1 MASSTSITNGIKAI
15 KIAKVDAFGNDN
27 TLSLQELDTLV
38 IEFSDL
44 GRVNF
49 TVTSIAEYP
58 SYYLYYVV
66 VKQLGNQN
74 STFPRPTALGAG
86 GSGFIAS
93 GNINVLPY
101 GSGNTGY
108 LAGFTGLNN
117 ISPYTYNNGTGVFT
131 SPSWSVAYTD
141 VMNFTC
147 SVFAN
152 QTGSQNMYLFIS
164 SSTGTSGILG
174 STIINIPG
182 NISGSSNARIIS
194 ASIPFR
200 VTSGN
205 NVNFGLRL
213 GNYYGSNEFYLPTS
227 SVTMSLVSYVTS
239 STDVNGDLTVLEPY
253 LSEDFFY
260 SDYNVLAGNAVIAR
274 ESDFYMDVDFASNQ
288 ITAVNENS
296 ILNDTA
302 TRAAV
307 QYSNYTSARQI
318 NSRYIGKEL
327 TSARLNEWTQG
338 DISYGKT
345 PNVSNP
351 EVNFVYFNYAG
362 GTSPEWGN
370 QNADRTQINIRYIVD
385 QNGNVTKPI
394 NDAEGINLGTIQQT
408 FEENLG
414 ATLVLDD
421 NDTFGVNLAAL
432 NGSWPIFKSGY
443 KITPIIYTQ
452 TASYDN
458 NGNIVE
464 YGYTSS
470 ILFNQG
476 EQGPDVTK
484 NNYMMYA
491 AGVDDSV
498 ILTDNTVQTVQFS
511 QPVFS
516 GSFANFNVV
525 TSSYKPT
532 GSLAQLSAS
541 GYILDF
547 KAYIEMKQN
556 ENAIVTYALQKS
568 TNNGGTW
575 SNIGNTI
582 QVDYNTSKAGQIF
595 YREVAA
601 TTSSLYRIAA
611 VNSTSTLY
619 RGALIVETFNLS
631 NNSYL
636 HVTQYPNPGTGTC
649 STFWTTGS
657 TAAIL
662 LANTSSTGLNNYYG
676 QRQESIERS
685 GFNPIVEDF
694 ELQTN
699 DEIRFEGLENLA
711 FIINNVTSSATGQLI
726 LNLDRNIPNG
736 TNLNFFLVR
745 RYVEDPSSIILE
757 VNKPAGASSG
767 GVLKPQYIS
776 SELTNNL
783 DSIIQNLKN
792 QNLI

>member
-1 MASSTSITNGIKAI
+1 MASSTSVTNGIKAI

-27 TLSLQELDTLV
+27 TLSLQELDTLI

-44 GRVNF
+44 GRVEF
-49 TVTSIAEYP
+49 TITSIAEYP
-58 SYYLYYVV
+58 NHYLYYVV

-74 STFPRPTALGAG
+74 STFPRPTALGAT
-86 GSGFIAS
+86 GSGFIAN
-93 GNINVLPY
+93 GAINVLPY

-108 LAGFTGLNN
+108 LAGFIGLNN
-117 ISPYTYNNGTGVFT
+117 ISPYTYNNSTGVFT
-131 SPSWSVAYTD
+131 SPSWNVAYTD
-141 VMNFTC
+141 VLNFTS
-147 SVFAN
+147 SVYVN
-152 QTGSQNMYLFIS
+152 QTGSTNLYLFIS
-164 SSTGTSGILG
+164 SSTGTAGILG

-182 NISGSSNARIIS
+182 NTSGSSNARLIS

-200 VTSGN
+200 VISGS

-213 GNYYGSNEFYLPTS
+213 GSYYGSNEFYLPTS

-239 STDVNGDLTVLEPY
+239 STDTNNDLTVLEPY
-253 LSEDFFY
+253 LVEDFFY

-296 ILNDTA
+296 ILNDSA

-307 QYSNYTSARQI
+307 QDSNYTLARQI
-318 NSRYIGKEL
+318 NSRYVGKEL

-351 EVNFVYFNYAG
+351 EVNFVYFNYVG

-370 QNADRTQINIRYIVD
+370 QNADRTQVNIRYIVD

-421 NDTFGVNLAAL
+421 NDAFGVNLAAL

-443 KITPIIYTQ
+443 KIEPIIYTQ

-458 NGNIVE
+458 NGNVTE
-464 YGYTSS
+464 YGYTNS
-470 ILFNQG
+470 ITFNQG

-484 NNYMMYA
+484 NDYMMYT
-491 AGVDDSV
+491 AGVDDSIINP
-498 ILTDNTVQTVQFS
+498 ILNFQQPIQFS
-511 QPVFS
+511 NPIVIGNSASFS
-516 GSFANFNVV
+516 
-525 TSSYKPT
+525 TSSDSYKPT
-532 GSLAQLSAS
+532 GSLTQLSDS
-541 GYILDF
+541 GYVLDF
-547 KAYIEMKQN
+547 KAYIEMKY
-556 ENAIVTYALQKS
+556 NADAVVTYAVQRS
-568 TNNGGTW
+568 TNGGSTW
-575 SNIGNTI
+575 SNLGNTI
-582 QVDYNTSKAGQIF
+582 QVDYLYDTSGILF

-611 VNSTSTLY
+611 VNASGGDILT
-619 RGALIVETFNLS
+619 LS

-636 HVTQYPNPGTGTC
+636 HVTQLPNPGTGTC

-657 TAAIL
+657 NASIL
-662 LANTSSTGLNNYYG
+662 LADTSPTGLNNYYG
-676 QRQESIERS
+676 QRQASIERS

-694 ELQTN
+694 ELQVN
-699 DEIRFEGLENLA
+699 DEIRFQGLENLA
-711 FIINNVTSSATGQLI
+711 FVINSVTSSITGQLT
-726 LNLDRNIPNG
+726 LNLDKNIPSG
-736 TNLNFFLVR
+736 TNLDFFLVR
-745 RYVEDPSSIILE
+745 RYVEDPSIIILDLD
-757 VNKPAGASSG
+757 KPAGGSSG

>member
-1 MASSTSITNGIKAI
+1 MASSTSVTNGIKAI

-27 TLSLQELDTLV
+27 TLSLQELDTLI

-44 GRVNF
+44 GRVEF
-49 TVTSIAEYP
+49 TITSIAEYP
-58 SYYLYYVV
+58 NYYLYYVV

-74 STFPRPTALGAG
+74 STFPRPTALGAT
-86 GSGFIAS
+86 GSGFIAN
-93 GNINVLPY
+93 GAINVLPY

-117 ISPYTYNNGTGVFT
+117 ISPYTYNNSTGVFT
-131 SPSWSVAYTD
+131 SPSFSVAYTD
-141 VMNFTC
+141 VLNFTS
-147 SVFAN
+147 SVYVN
-152 QTGSQNMYLFIS
+152 QTGSTNLYLFIS
-164 SSTGTSGILG
+164 SSTGTAGVLG
-174 STIINIPG
+174 STIINIPA
-182 NISGSSNARIIS
+182 NTSGSSNARIIS

-200 VTSGN
+200 VTAGN

-213 GNYYGSNEFYLPTS
+213 GSYYGSNEFYLPTS

-239 STDVNGDLTVLEPY
+239 SIDVNGDLTVLEPY

-296 ILNDTA
+296 ILNDSA

-307 QYSNYTSARQI
+307 QDSNYTLARQI
-318 NSRYIGKEL
+318 NSRYVGKEL

-385 QNGNVTKPI
+385 QNGNVTKPL

-408 FEENLG
+408 FEETLD

-421 NDTFGVNLAAL
+421 NDTFGVNLASL

-443 KITPIIYTQ
+443 KIAPIIYTQ

-458 NGNIVE
+458 NGNVIN

-470 ILFNQG
+470 INFVEG

-484 NNYMMYA
+484 NNYNLLTYGQNFTSISSGTSLPA
-491 AGVDDSV
+491 TIQFSTPV
-498 ILTDNTVQTVQFS
+498 ILGE
-511 QPVFS
+511 S
-516 GSFANFNVV
+516 GSFNTASDAYN
-525 TSSYKPT
+525 PT
-532 GSLAQLSAS
+532 GSLSQLSGS
-541 GYILDF
+541 GYVLYL
-547 KAYIEMKQN
+547 KAEIAAASRYL
-556 ENAIVTYALQKS
+556 AVATYAIQKS
-568 TNNGGTW
+568 TNGGSSWT
-575 SNIGNTI
+575 NLATTQILHFNT
-582 QVDYNTSKAGQIF
+582 TSGSITHT
-595 YREVAA
+595 ENAA
-601 TTSSLYRIAA
+601 TTSSLYRVVATTYQNLFGNPTIQINAA
-611 VNSTSTLY
+611 
-619 RGALIVETFNLS
+619 
-631 NNSYL
+631 SYFQI
-636 HVTQYPNPGTGTC
+636 TQFPNPGTGVCT
-649 STFWTTGS
+649 SFWALGPTPDMLLAS
-657 TAAIL
+657 TA
-662 LANTSSTGLNNYYG
+662 SEGLNNYVG
-676 QRQESIERS
+676 QKQTSIDRS
-685 GFNPIVEDF
+685 GFNPIANDF
-694 ELQTN
+694 ELQPY
-699 DEIRFEGLENLA
+699 DEIRFQGIENLT
-711 FIINNVTSSATGQLI
+711 FQITNITSSATGQLT
-726 LNLDRNIPNG
+726 LNLDRNIPDG
-736 TNLNFFLVR
+736 TDLDFFLVR

-776 SELTNNL
+776 SDLTNNL

>member
-15 KIAKVDAFGNDN
+15 KIAKIDAFGNNN

-44 GRVNF
+44 GRVEF
-49 TVTSIAEYP
+49 TITSIAEYP
-58 SYYLYYVV
+58 NYYLYYVV

-74 STFPRPTALGAG
+74 STFPRPTSLGAG

-101 GSGNTGY
+101 SSLSPGTGY

-147 SVFAN
+147 SIFTN
-152 QTGSQNMYLFIS
+152 QTGSTSLFLFVS
-164 SSTGTSGILG
+164 SSTGTAGFLG
-174 STIINIPG
+174 STIINIPD
-182 NISGSSNARIIS
+182 NISGSSNARTIS

-205 NVNFGLRL
+205 NVDFGLRL
-213 GNYYGSNEFYLPTS
+213 GNYYGSNTFFIPTS

-239 STDVNGDLTVLEPY
+239 STDTNNDLTVLEPY
-253 LSEDFFY
+253 LSEDFFF
-260 SDYNVLAGNAVIAR
+260 SDYNVLAGNAVVAR

-307 QYSNYTSARQI
+307 QHSNYTSARQI
-318 NSRYIGKEL
+318 NSRYVGKEL

-338 DISYGKT
+338 DVSYGKT

-394 NDAEGINLGTIQQT
+394 NDSDGINLGTIQQT

-458 NGNIVE
+458 NGNVVG

-476 EQGPDVTK
+476 EQGPDQTK

-532 GSLAQLSAS
+532 GSLAQLSSS

-547 KAYIEMKQN
+547 KAYIEVK
-556 ENAIVTYALQKS
+556 ENADAIVTYALQRS
-568 TNNGGTW
+568 TNNGGNWFT
-575 SNIGNTI
+575 IGNTRQI
-582 QVDYNTSKAGQIF
+582 NYNNTLTGQIF
-595 YREVAA
+595 YSEIAA
-601 TTSSLYRIAA
+601 TTSTLYRIAA
-611 VNSTSTLY
+611 VNSSGGFNSL
-619 RGALIVETFNLS
+619 NLS
-631 NNSYL
+631 NNSYFQ
-636 HVTQYPNPGTGTC
+636 VTQYPNPGTGTC
-649 STFWTTGS
+649 TNITAPFWTTGS
-657 TAAIL
+657 SANIL
-662 LANTSSTGLNNYYG
+662 LASTASDGLNNYYS

-694 ELQTN
+694 ELKTN
-699 DEIRFEGLENLA
+699 DEIRFESLENLA
-711 FIINNVTSSATGQLI
+711 FVINNVTSSATGQLI
-726 LNLDRNIPNG
+726 LKLDRNIPNG

>member
-1 MASSTSITNGIKAI
+1 MAISTSITNGIKAI
-15 KIAKVDAFGNDN
+15 KIAKVDAFGNNN

-49 TVTSIAEYP
+49 TVTSISEYP
-58 SYYLYYVV
+58 NYYLYYVV
-66 VKQLGNQN
+66 VKEIGYQN
-74 STFPRPTALGAG
+74 STFTLPTVGAPISASSLQIGPYPTSSTSIG
-86 GSGFIAS
+86 GFSGS
-93 GNINVLPY
+93 NNLSPY
-101 GSGNTGY
+101 SYNHP
-108 LAGFTGLNN
+108 TGL
-117 ISPYTYNNGTGVFT
+117 FT

-147 SVFAN
+147 SVYSNITASF
-152 QTGSQNMYLFIS
+152 GLVVSIS
-164 SSTGTSGILG
+164 SSAGILNSTLITFPNSTLGTSSLD
-174 STIINIPG
+174 T
-182 NISGSSNARIIS
+182 RLIS

-213 GNYYGSNEFYLPTS
+213 ATYYGSNTIYIPTS

-239 STDVNGDLTVLEPY
+239 STDINGDLTVLEPY

-288 ITAVNENS
+288 ITAVNKNS

-318 NSRYIGKEL
+318 NSRYVGKEL

-338 DISYGKT
+338 DVSYGKT

-351 EVNFVYFNYAG
+351 EANFVYFNYAG

-394 NDAEGINLGTIQQT
+394 NDVEGINLGTIQQT

-458 NGNIVE
+458 NGNVIE

-491 AGVDDSV
+491 AGVDDSL
-498 ILTDNTVQTVQFS
+498 IGTNNTVQRVQFS

-525 TSSYKPT
+525 TSSYNPT

-547 KAYIEMKQN
+547 NAYIEMKQN
-556 ENAIVTYALQKS
+556 ANAIVTYALQKS
-568 TNNGGTW
+568 TNNGGNWFT
-575 SNIGNTI
+575 IGNTRQI
-582 QVDYNTSKAGQIF
+582 NYNNTKAGQIF

-611 VNSTSTLY
+611 VNSSGGLSV
-619 RGALIVETFNLS
+619 LNLS

-636 HVTQYPNPGTGTC
+636 HVTQYPNPGSGSC

-662 LANTSSTGLNNYYG
+662 LANTSSTGLNNYYS

-711 FIINNVTSSATGQLI
+711 FIINNVTSSATGQLT

-736 TNLNFFLVR
+736 TNLDFFLVR

-776 SELTNNL
+776 SDLTNNL

>member
-27 TLSLQELDTLV
+27 TLSLQELDTLI

-44 GRVNF
+44 GRVEF
-49 TVTSIAEYP
+49 TITSIAEYP

-74 STFPRPTALGAG
+74 SFFITPSLLGAG
-86 GSGFIAS
+86 GSGFIAN
-93 GNINVLPY
+93 GNINILPY
-101 GSGNTGY
+101 GSGFTGY
-108 LAGFTGLNN
+108 LGGFSIPNN
-117 ISPYTYNNGTGVFT
+117 LSPYSYNNGTGVFT

-141 VMNFTC
+141 VINFTC

-152 QTGSQNMYLFIS
+152 QTGSQNMYLFLS
-164 SSTGTSGILG
+164 SSTAGVLG

-182 NISGSSNARIIS
+182 NISGSSNARTIS
-194 ASIPFR
+194 GSIPFR
-200 VTSGN
+200 VTAGN

-213 GNYYGSNEFYLPTS
+213 GNYYGSNEFYIPTS
-227 SVTMSLVSYVTS
+227 SVYMGLISYVTS

-253 LSEDFFY
+253 LVEDFFF
-260 SDYNVLAGNAVIAR
+260 SDYNVLAGNAVVAR

-307 QYSNYTSARQI
+307 QHSNYTSARQI
-318 NSRYIGKEL
+318 NSRYVGKEL

-338 DISYGKT
+338 DVSYGKT

-394 NDAEGINLGTIQQT
+394 NDADGINLGTIQQT
-408 FEENLG
+408 FEENLD

-498 ILTDNTVQTVQFS
+498 ILTNNTVQTVQFS

-547 KAYIEMKQN
+547 KSYIEMKEN
-556 ENAIVTYALQKS
+556 VNAIVTYALQKS
-568 TNNGGTW
+568 TNNGGNWFT
-575 SNIGNTI
+575 IGNTR
-582 QVDYNTSKAGQIF
+582 QVNYNNTKSGQIF
-595 YREVAA
+595 YTEVAA

-611 VNSTSTLY
+611 VNSS
-619 RGALIVETFNLS
+619 GGFNQLDLS
-631 NNSYL
+631 NNSYFQ
-636 HVTQYPNPGTGTC
+636 VTQLPNPGTGIC

-657 TAAIL
+657 TPAIL

-694 ELQTN
+694 ELQAN
-699 DEIRFEGLENLA
+699 DEIRFQGLENLA
-711 FIINNVTSSATGQLI
+711 FVINNVTSSATGQLI

-757 VNKPAGASSG
+757 VNKPAGGSSG

>member
-15 KIAKVDAFGNDN
+15 KVAKVDAFGNDN
-27 TLSLQELDTLV
+27 TLSLQELDTLI

-44 GRVNF
+44 GRVEF
-49 TVTSIAEYP
+49 TITSIAEYP

-66 VKQLGNQN
+66 VKQIGNQN
-74 STFPRPTALGAG
+74 STFPQPTLLGAT

-101 GSGNTGY
+101 GSGFTGY
-108 LAGFTGLNN
+108 LAGFTGFNN
-117 ISPYTYNNGTGVFT
+117 LSPYTYNNGTGIFT
-131 SPSWSVAYTD
+131 SPSWSVPYTD

-147 SVFAN
+147 SVFSN
-152 QTGSQNMYLFIS
+152 QTGTQNMYLFIS

-174 STIINIPG
+174 STIITIPG
-182 NISGSSNARIIS
+182 NISGSSNARTIS
-194 ASIPFR
+194 GSIPFR
-200 VTSGN
+200 VTAGN

-213 GNYYGSNEFYLPTS
+213 GNYYGSNTFFIPTS
-227 SVTMSLVSYVTS
+227 SVTMSIVSYVTS

-253 LSEDFFY
+253 LSEAFFF
-260 SDYNVLAGNAVIAR
+260 SDYNVLAGNAVEAR
-274 ESDFYMDVDFASNQ
+274 ENDFYMDVDFATNQ

-302 TRAAV
+302 TRATV

-318 NSRYIGKEL
+318 NSRYVGKEL

-338 DISYGKT
+338 DVSYGKT

-370 QNADRTQINIRYIVD
+370 QNSDRTQINIRYIVD

-421 NDTFGVNLAAL
+421 NDTFGVNLSAL

-458 NGNIVE
+458 NGNVIN

-476 EQGPDVTK
+476 EQGPDNTK

-491 AGVDDSV
+491 AGVDESTINP
-498 ILTDNTVQTVQFS
+498 ILNFQ
-511 QPVFS
+511 QPVEFS
-516 GSFANFNVV
+516 TPIVIGNSASFS
-525 TSSYKPT
+525 TSSDSYKPT
-532 GSLAQLSAS
+532 GSLAQLSSS
-541 GYILDF
+541 GYFLDF
-547 KAYIEMKQN
+547 KAYIEMKST
-556 ENAIVTYALQKS
+556 ADAVVTYAIQKS
-568 TNNGGTW
+568 TNGGSTW
-575 SNIGNTI
+575 SNLGNTV
-582 QVDYNTSKAGQIF
+582 QVDYNYDTSGILF
-595 YREVAA
+595 YRELAA
-601 TTSSLYRIAA
+601 TTSSLYRVAA
-611 VNSTSTLY
+611 INASGGDILV
-619 RGALIVETFNLS
+619 LS

-657 TAAIL
+657 TANIL

-676 QRQESIERS
+676 QRQANIERS
-685 GFNPIVEDF
+685 GFNPIVNDF

-699 DEIRFEGLENLA
+699 DEIRFEGLEQLS
-711 FIINNVTSSATGQLI
+711 FTITSVTSSATGQLT
-726 LNLDRNIPNG
+726 LNLNKSIPSG
-736 TNLNFFLVR
+736 TNLDFFLVR

-767 GVLKPQYIS
+767 GVLKPQYIAQS
-776 SELTNNL
+776 LEDNL
-783 DSIIQNLKN
+783 DTIIQNLRN

>member
-1 MASSTSITNGIKAI
+1 MSI
-15 KIAKVDAFGNDN
+15 
-27 TLSLQELDTLV
+27 
-38 IEFSDL
+38 
-44 GRVNF
+44 
-49 TVTSIAEYP
+49 
-58 SYYLYYVV
+58 
-66 VKQLGNQN
+66 
-74 STFPRPTALGAG
+74 
-86 GSGFIAS
+86 
-93 GNINVLPY
+93 
-101 GSGNTGY
+101 
-108 LAGFTGLNN
+108 
-117 ISPYTYNNGTGVFT
+117 
-131 SPSWSVAYTD
+131 
-141 VMNFTC
+141 
-147 SVFAN
+147 
-152 QTGSQNMYLFIS
+152 
-164 SSTGTSGILG
+164 
-174 STIINIPG
+174 
-182 NISGSSNARIIS
+182 
-194 ASIPFR
+194 
-200 VTSGN
+200 
-205 NVNFGLRL
+205 
-213 GNYYGSNEFYLPTS
+213 
-227 SVTMSLVSYVTS
+227 VSYVTS
-239 STDVNGDLTVLEPY
+239 STDTNNDLTVLEPY
-253 LSEDFFY
+253 LSEDFVL

-274 ESDFYMDVDFASNQ
+274 EDVFFMDVDFATNQ
-288 ITAVNENS
+288 IQAVNQNA
-296 ILNDTA
+296 ILNGS
-302 TRAAV
+302 AAKAPV

-327 TSARLNEWTQG
+327 TSAKLNEWTQG
-338 DISYGKT
+338 DVSYGKT

-394 NDAEGINLGTIQQT
+394 NDSDGINLGTIQQT

-458 NGNIVE
+458 NGNVIG

-525 TSSYKPT
+525 TSSYNPT
-532 GSLAQLSAS
+532 GSLAQLSSS

-547 KAYIEMKQN
+547 KAYIEMKEN
-556 ENAIVTYALQKS
+556 ANAIVTYALQKS
-568 TNNGGTW
+568 TNNGGNWFT
-575 SNIGNTI
+575 IGNTRQI
-582 QVDYNTSKAGQIF
+582 NYNNTRTGQIF
-595 YREVAA
+595 YSEVAA

-611 VNSTSTLY
+611 VNSSNALSTLY
-619 RGALIVETFNLS
+619 SLNLS
-631 NNSYL
+631 NTSYFQ
-636 HVTQYPNPGTGTC
+636 VTQYPNPGTGTC

-662 LANTSSTGLNNYYG
+662 LANTSSTGLNNYYS
-676 QRQESIERS
+676 QRQENIERS

-694 ELQTN
+694 ELKTN

-711 FIINNVTSSATGQLI
+711 FVITNVTSSTTGQLI
-726 LNLDRNIPNG
+726 LKLDRNIPNG